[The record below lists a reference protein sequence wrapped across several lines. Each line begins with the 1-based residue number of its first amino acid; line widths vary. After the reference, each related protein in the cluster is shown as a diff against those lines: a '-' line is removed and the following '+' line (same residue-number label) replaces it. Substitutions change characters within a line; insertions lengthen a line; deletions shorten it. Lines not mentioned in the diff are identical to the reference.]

1 MGMAFADCRVA
12 HNWVFVSV
20 FHNLIR
26 QSHRGK
32 PQNFHCMFTMMFI
45 LKVCQCNLNISINL
59 FHFSLTRFSTLVE

>member
-32 PQNFHCMFTMMFI
+32 AQNFHCMITMMFI

-59 FHFSLTRFSTLVE
+59 FHFSLTPFSTLVE